1 MKSFFQKNWIH
12 FAALAFIFIV
22 AAIYFKP
29 QMEGYG
35 LKQHD
40 VEQWKGMAHETEAF
54 REKTGEE
61 PLWTNSMFGGMPTV
75 QISVFYTGN
84 YVKEIAYAYFKMIP
98 GPMGL
103 LILHLIGFYILAL
116 FLRINPIIGLIG
128 AIAFGFASYEIIII
142 QAGHLTKSMATAFMP
157 PLLGAFIYSFR
168 TNRWWGVAFSG
179 LFMAFQL
186 AMNHV
191 QVTYYFAFVLLFVG
205 IYFFVRAILKKEI
218 KAFLITS
225 GGILAAYLLALAIN
239 IGNISLTNEYAPYT
253 IRGGN
258 DVTITPEGTEATNQ
272 SVGLDKDYITNWS
285 YGIGES
291 FTLISPNVKGGGSF
305 VLGGSQFEEIVD
317 NSDFDLGT
325 QATLKNYPAYWGNQ
339 PFTSGPVYI
348 GIVVAL
354 LAFLGLIFLKSKMK
368 WALFAVTI
376 LAIALS
382 WGKNFM
388 GLTDFFIENVPG
400 YNKFRTVTIIL
411 VLVELCIPVLGILFL
426 DMLIKQREEILAKKK
441 QLFIALGVFFVFLFA
456 VKSVGLGDNYASVSD
471 QTQLES
477 IEGNITNQILS
488 MDPQVLASQYNLDVN
503 NPQAIGQFIDD
514 QMKTYEDNFMNLR
527 SIREDIFN
535 SSMNRSLIF
544 VFFTSLLIILFVVV
558 KVPSLVLTG
567 GILVLTMADLIPVAH
582 NYLGNQDEG
591 NGYKYW
597 EEIGETTYPNTA
609 NAADYMIFDQEVAA
623 NPKLKPIV
631 SKAEQKG
638 KAKADEL
645 GYTGIAKQNVIDA
658 EKFMA
663 LNFETNYRVF
673 DLSGGF
679 QSSRTSYFHKS
690 LGGYHGAKLRNINNL
705 MDFHLSKMNNAVYD
719 MMNVKYFI
727 QSTEQGVV
735 ARPNPTALG
744 NAWLVKSVE
753 EYETPNEEIVAL
765 GTSFLIENKGAG
777 QLLVN
782 EKPLTSVTVNGGEK
796 IQYLLP
802 GKDTLTVP
810 LSNDIAEG
818 IKALFV
824 MDANGNTNLIPE
836 ITQLSDTA
844 DSFTILTSLEVKHKF
859 QPLKHAV
866 MLKSEAS
873 KLSKKTF
880 SGEGSVKMV
889 SYAPNKIVFQADV
902 KGKQL
907 AVFSEIYYPIGWVAK
922 VDGKETDIL
931 KVNYLLRGLELEG
944 GKHTIEFSYSSEAF
958 TKANMIAGIASLILF
973 LFFGFLIYKSW
984 KKRREVK
991 A

>member
-22 AAIYFKP
+22 AALYFKP

-54 REKTGEE
+54 RAKMGEE

-84 YVKEIAYAYFKMIP
+84 YIKEMAYAYFKMIP

-116 FLRINPIIGLIG
+116 FLRINPVIGLIG

-142 QAGHLTKSMATAFMP
+142 QAGHLTKSMATAFMS

-179 LFMAFQL
+179 LFMAFEL

-191 QVTYYFAFVLLFVG
+191 QVTYYFTFVLLFVG
-205 IYFFVRAILKKEI
+205 IYFFIRAILKKEL
-218 KAFLITS
+218 KSFLITS
-225 GGILAAYLLALAIN
+225 VGIIAAYLVALAIN
-239 IGNISLTNEYAPYT
+239 IGNISLTSEYAPYT

-258 DVTITPEGTEATNQ
+258 DITITPEGLEATNQ

-285 YGIGES
+285 YGVGES

-317 NSDFDLGT
+317 NSDFDFST
-325 QATLKNYPAYWGNQ
+325 QASLKNYPAYWGDQ

-354 LAFLGLIFLKSKMK
+354 LAFLGLIFLKSKIK
-368 WALFAVTI
+368 WALFAVTV

-388 GLTDFFIENVPG
+388 GLTDFFIDNVPG

-411 VLVELCIPVLGILFL
+411 VLVELCIPILGILFL
-426 DMLIKQREEILAKKK
+426 DMLIKQREEIQTQK
-441 QLFIALGVFFVFLFA
+441 QKLFIALGLFFVFLFG
-456 VKSVGLGDNYASVSD
+456 VKMIGLGDNYSSVSD
-471 QTQLES
+471 QNQLAS
-477 IEGNITNQILS
+477 IEQNITEQILG
-488 MDPQVLASQYNLDVN
+488 MDPQVLATQYNLDVN
-503 NPQAIGQFIDD
+503 NPQAIGQFIDE

-527 SIREDIFN
+527 QIREDIFH

-544 VFFTSLLIILFVVV
+544 VFFTSLLIVLFVVV
-558 KVPSLVLTG
+558 KVPAIVLTG
-567 GILVLTMADLIPVAH
+567 GVLLLTMVDLIPVAH
-582 NYLGNQDEG
+582 NYLGNQEEG
-591 NGYKYW
+591 SGYKYW
-597 EEIGETTYPNTA
+597 EEIGKTNYPNTA
-609 NAADYMIFDQEVAA
+609 NAADYTILEQELAQ
-623 NPKLKPIV
+623 NPKLQPIV
-631 SKAEQKG
+631 AKAEQAG
-638 KAKADEL
+638 KQKADDL

-705 MDFHLSKMNNAVYD
+705 MDFHLSKMNNTVYD

-727 QSTEQGVV
+727 QNTEQGVM

-744 NAWLVKSVE
+744 NAWLVKSVK
-753 EYETPNEEIVAL
+753 EYETPNDEILAL
-765 GTSFLIENKGAG
+765 GSTFTIENKGAG
-777 QLLVN
+777 QLIVN
-782 EKPLTSVTVNGGEK
+782 DEVVKSATVYGGEK
-796 IQYLLP
+796 IQYLLV
-802 GKDTLTVP
+802 GKETMTVP
-810 LSNDIAEG
+810 LSNDIAKG

-824 MDANGNTNLIPE
+824 MDINGKTNLIPE
-836 ITQLSDTA
+836 ITQLSDTV
-844 DSFTILTSLEVKHKF
+844 DSFTTLTSLEVVHKF
-859 QPLKHAV
+859 QPREHAI
-866 MLKSEAS
+866 MLKSEAE

-880 SGEGSVKMV
+880 SGEGVVKMV
-889 SYAPNKIVFQADV
+889 SYAPDKMVYQADL

-907 AVFSEIYYPIGWVAK
+907 AVFSEIYYPIGWKAF
-922 VDGKETDIL
+922 VDGKETEIR

-944 GKHTIEFSYSSEAF
+944 GKHKIEFVYTKDSYK
-958 TKANMIAGIASLILF
+958 KANLIASIGSIVLI
-973 LFFGFLIYKSW
+973 LFFGFLTFKWIKS
-984 KKRREVK
+984 RRE
-991 A
+991 AN